1 MDIKFF
7 FSKFY
12 LPFRW
17 WLHPHPRLDNRRI
30 IAGKSACISQL
41 MIFKEVSNYVVNHQI
56 CLLSQ
61 AWANEWNPIKIHQN
75 DMGAPATPSAVSYD
89 GKLRHVGAAWLKAEV
104 AMSK

>member
-1 MDIKFF
+1 MVVDIRFF

-12 LPFRW
+12 CLRW
-17 WLHPHPRLDNRRI
+17 WLHPHPRLDNHC
-30 IAGKSACISQL
+30 GKSVW
-41 MIFKEVSNYVVNHQI
+41 KVSNYVVNHQI